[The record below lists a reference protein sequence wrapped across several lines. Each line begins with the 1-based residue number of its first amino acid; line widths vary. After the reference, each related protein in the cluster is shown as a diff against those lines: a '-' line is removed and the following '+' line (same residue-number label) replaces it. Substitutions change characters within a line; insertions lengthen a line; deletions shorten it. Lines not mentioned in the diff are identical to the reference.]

1 MSGRNA
7 APKRSETTKTEDAMR
22 DQEDNEM
29 SRGARAE
36 PLSDAEKRSVL
47 AAFDRAVA
55 RAKGATAPVRVT
67 QPAPL
72 PALLANQVEF
82 ELFSGIRFYDERV
95 AAGPGCPGEDSVE
108 ARPALPSDFFGK
120 QDWGALVAARVSGW
134 SMKDD
139 RIADGDTVLVD
150 TRREAKDGDI
160 VLAHVAG
167 RGQMVKRL
175 RLTEFGG
182 VSLASANSEFPAIV
196 IDDPSSLT
204 IHGVVV
210 GRAGRL

>member
-1 MSGRNA
+1 MNGRNA
-7 APKRSETTKTEDAMR
+7 WPKRSDTTKREDAMK
-22 DQEDNEM
+22 DQENNEM
-29 SRGARAE
+29 SSGAPAE
-36 PLSDAEKRSVL
+36 PRWDAEKRLAL

-55 RAKGATAPVRVT
+55 RAKAATEPARAVK
-67 QPAPL
+67 PAPL
-72 PALLANQVEF
+72 PALLANHLEF

-95 AAGPGCPGEDSVE
+95 AAGHGCPGEDSIG

-120 QDWGALVAARVSGW
+120 QDWSSLVAARVSGW

-150 TRREAKDGDI
+150 TRRVAKDGDI

-182 VSLASANSEFPAIV
+182 VSLASANAEFAPIV
-196 IDDPSSLT
+196 LDDPSSLT